1 MKKIRLWQF
10 AVIIVVGLTVGA
22 AGTHWFVNNPSEE
35 VGSSLSVSVAE
46 ADFRLPEYEGDVF
59 TPQKA
64 VYDDGKLVLT
74 LRSNALYPEVLQEVT
89 LTKGSERG
97 TVEFDHT
104 ADGDFNVVVMNP
116 PANIDHASL
125 DLPAV
130 SFSQEGSISVDPTA
144 GTFTGPG
151 DATYT
156 ITRRGASTDS
166 GKSRFRIDYEP
177 DDPASARITGA
188 KIQSGERSVHTIRA
202 GGKFD
207 SSNRFIF
214 GRLVFPIE
222 AQELMELDGVELVI
236 TRYSEVVRD
245 SVAMPVGLVSEG
257 TGSSSV
263 PKGPGSGSESPTGPT
278 GNTGN

>member
-1 MKKIRLWQF
+1 MKKIKLWQF
-10 AVIIVVGLTVGA
+10 AVIIAVGFTL
-22 AGTHWFVNNPSEE
+22 GTIGTNWFINNPSEDAD
-35 VGSSLSVSVAE
+35 SNLLVSVVEAE
-46 ADFRLPEYEGDVF
+46 FRLTDFEGDMF

-64 VYDDGKLVLT
+64 VYDGDKLVLT
-74 LRSNALYPEVLQEVT
+74 LRSNALYPEVLEEVT

-97 TVEFDHT
+97 TVEFDYT
-104 ADGDFNVVVMNP
+104 TDGDFNVVVTNP
-116 PANIDHASL
+116 PANIDNASL

-130 SFSQEGSISVDPTA
+130 SFSQQGSISVDPTA
-144 GTFTGPG
+144 GTFTGPD

-156 ITRRGASTDS
+156 ITHRGASTDS

-177 DDPASARITGA
+177 DDPASARITSA

-222 AQELMELDGVELVI
+222 AQELMGHDGVELVI
-236 TRYSEVVRD
+236 TRYSVNGGVIMYQ
-245 SVAMPVGLVSEG
+245 A
-257 TGSSSV
+257 GSS
-263 PKGPGSGSESPTGPT
+263 TA
-278 GNTGN
+278 